1 MKDVVIFDEMASER
15 ENASKLD
22 AASID
27 TLKNYMAQGSYSK
40 DGMEF
45 TSTCSIVLSGNI
57 KTDVENQCPLW
68 DYRHLF
74 QPLPEELRED
84 TAFLDRVH
92 AYLPG
97 WEMPVI
103 APSDY
108 ATGYGFIS
116 DYAAEIFRLLRRRN
130 YQTHLVASQVPGR
143 HEPAGSRCDPEDRRR
158 ALEAGLPSQ
167 NPR

>member
-1 MKDVVIFDEMASER
+1 MVQPANNKRGRFLHALRPWWDLVVGNCCARGSATSCYR
-15 ENASKLD
+15 V
-22 AASID
+22 
-27 TLKNYMAQGSYSK
+27 NYMAQGSYSK
-40 DGMEF
+40 DGIEF

-57 KTDVENQCPLW
+57 KTDVENRCPLW

-103 APSDY
+103 APK
-108 ATGYGFIS
+108 
-116 DYAAEIFRLLRRRN
+116 
-130 YQTHLVASQVPGR
+130 
-143 HEPAGSRCDPEDRRR
+143 
-158 ALEAGLPSQ
+158 
-167 NPR
+167 